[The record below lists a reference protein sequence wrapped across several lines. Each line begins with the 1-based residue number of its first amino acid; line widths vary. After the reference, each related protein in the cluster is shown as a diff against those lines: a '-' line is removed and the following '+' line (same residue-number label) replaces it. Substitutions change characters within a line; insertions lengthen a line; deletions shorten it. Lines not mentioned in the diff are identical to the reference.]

1 MDKTPI
7 VEELLSFNEEFKA
20 LWEQHEELD
29 KKVDEMS
36 SMVYLT
42 SEEQVELKRLK
53 LLKLRGKER
62 IVEIIET
69 FKKTK

>member
-7 VEELLSFNEEFKA
+7 VEELLSLNEEFKT

-29 KKVDEMS
+29 SKVNEMS

-42 SEEQVELKRLK
+42 TEEQVELKRLK

-69 FKKTK
+69 YKKSK

>member
-7 VEELLSFNEEFKA
+7 VEELLSFNEEFKT

-62 IVEIIET
+62 IVEIIEA

>member
-7 VEELLSFNEEFKA
+7 VEELLSFNEEFKT